1 MGDFIQPP
9 PNMQPV
15 AIYEDGGGL
24 VSKYQAMAQQYRLEG
39 RKVKIMGSCRSAC
52 VLALSVPTTCVAPG
66 AVVKAHYAYEQDTGT
81 IRYDITRNM
90 MSDLPDSV
98 RNRLEP
104 NLGRSYNQRTTLNYN
119 DLVSL
124 GIPSCSGE
132 KPKELIKVTSHKVKT
147 VRVVAQ
153 SPTNP
158 LGQLM
163 GMIRRGLN
171 GTP

>member
-39 RKVKIMGSCRSAC
+39 RKIKIMGSCRSAC

-66 AVVKAHYAYEQDTGT
+66 AVIKAHYAYELDTKI
-81 IRYDITRNM
+81 IRYDVTNRM
-90 MSDLPDSV
+90 MSDLPERI
-98 RNRLEP
+98 RNQLEP
-104 NLGRSYNQRTTLNYN
+104 NLGRSYNSKTILNYK

-124 GIPSCSGE
+124 GVPSCSDN
-132 KPKELIKVTSHKVKT
+132 HH
-147 VRVVAQ
+147 VVAQ
-153 SPTNP
+153 TLADPIDLL
-158 LGQLM
+158 LGY
-163 GMIRRGLN
+163 IRRK
-171 GTP
+171 